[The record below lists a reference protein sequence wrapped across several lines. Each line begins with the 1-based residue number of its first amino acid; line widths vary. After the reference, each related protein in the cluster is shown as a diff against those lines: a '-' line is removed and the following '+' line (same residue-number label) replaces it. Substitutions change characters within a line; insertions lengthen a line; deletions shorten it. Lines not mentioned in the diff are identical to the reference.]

1 MNAHTA
7 ILPADL
13 SQLSSA
19 ELTKLERQIARKYSG
34 KVPWETVVWGLAI
47 PPLWVANFL
56 LALNGTIPL
65 WLGFVLSTVLLMFT
79 YAPNHDAQHDIIG
92 RPGTKWR
99 GLNEFLGHWTSWLL
113 VLPFETLRTT
123 HLDHHRHTNDEHLDS
138 DITTHADTALGAVW
152 ESVKQRQPNG
162 KRAQD
167 YRASLERAGRADLV
181 ATTAAYKLAFFLCL
195 FLLAH
200 WGYAIEA
207 FVLWWLPYQLAMTYI
222 IFFLSWAPH
231 SPGLVKGKY
240 RDTKSWKSV
249 LGDPLSMWM
258 GYHVVHHLH
267 PYIPLLK
274 TKAAYWEMR
283 PILEA
288 RGVRLGM

>member
-1 MNAHTA
+1 MPGA
-7 ILPADL
+7 ADL

-19 ELTKLERQIARKYSG
+19 ELTRLERDIARKYAG
-34 KVPWETVVWGLAI
+34 KVPWGTVAWGLSMPVVWLAD
-47 PPLWVANFL
+47 W
-56 LALNGTIPL
+56 ALVLSGVIPL
-65 WLGFVLSTVLLMFT
+65 WLGFIIATLTLMYT

-99 GLNEFLGHWTSWLL
+99 WLNEFLGHWTSWLL
-113 VLPFETLRTT
+113 VLPFNTLRVT
-123 HLDHHRHTNDEHLDS
+123 HLDHHRHTNDETLDS
-138 DITTHADTALGAVW
+138 DITTRADTAIGAVW
-152 ESVKQRQPNG
+152 ESIRQRQPNG

-167 YRASLERAGRADLV
+167 YRASLERAGREGLIKL
-181 ATTAAYKLAFFLCL
+181 TALYKLGFFLAL
-195 FLLAH
+195 FALA
-200 WGYAIEA
+200 WNGLAIEA
-207 FVLWWLPYQLAMTYI
+207 FLLWWLPYQLAMTYI

-231 SPGLVKGKY
+231 NPGLVTGKY
-240 RDTKSWKSV
+240 RDTRSWKSR

-274 TKAAYWEMR
+274 TGPAYREMR

>member
-1 MNAHTA
+1 MNAQSPGPT
-7 ILPADL
+7 ADL
-13 SQLSSA
+13 SQLSNA
-19 ELTKLERQIARKYSG
+19 ELTRMERDIARKYSG
-34 KVPWETVVWGLAI
+34 KVPWGTVVWGLMI
-47 PPLWVANFL
+47 PPIWLANW
-56 LALNGTIPL
+56 ALVLGDVIPL
-65 WLGFVLSTVLLMFT
+65 WAGFIISTVALMFV

-92 RPGTKWR
+92 RPGTPTR

-113 VLPFETLRTT
+113 VLPFQTLRVT
-123 HLDHHRHTNDEHLDS
+123 HLDHHKHTNDEELDS
-138 DITTHADTALGAVW
+138 DITTHADSAIGAVW
-152 ESVKQRQPNG
+152 ESILQRQPAA

-167 YRASLERAGRADLV
+167 YRASLERAGREGLIKL
-181 ATTAAYKLAFFLCL
+181 TALYKLAFFISL
-195 FLLAH
+195 FLLA
-200 WGYAIEA
+200 WNGLAIEA

-231 SPGLVKGKY
+231 SPGLTKGKY

-274 TKAAYWEMR
+274 TKPAYWEMR

-288 RGVRLGM
+288 RGVKLGM